1 MAMGDA
7 EFSEQNP
14 FRRLA
19 DSLPA
24 GDDMGAQTLVV
35 VGMTGDDG
43 REGLVLL
50 AGRAGAAR
58 PATSSAG
65 AARPATSSAGAARPA
80 TSSAG
85 TDSAGSGHGEALQDH
100 DACPP
105 PAEVMGK

>member
-1 MAMGDA
+1 
-7 EFSEQNP
+7 
-14 FRRLA
+14 
-19 DSLPA
+19 
-24 GDDMGAQTLVV
+24 
-35 VGMTGDDG
+35 MTGDDG

-50 AGRAGAAR
+50 AG
-58 PATSSAG
+58 
-65 AARPATSSAGAARPA
+65 SAGAARPA